1 MSWFTSSASSIIRGI
16 HRRERKLS
24 LWLRRH
30 EDDETCNL
38 KWFKDKNPF
47 TQSLLHASIRTNI
60 LWITSAL
67 PQTFSR
73 FKCVDFCSS
82 QFFFPK
88 QKNLN
93 FATNLSRFSFAFLR
107 ASSYTCF
114 WLRRFVVGFR
124 DVLSYLHFNLELVP
138 LFTRCS
144 LSYLQVF

>member
-1 MSWFTSSASSIIRGI
+1 MSWFTSSASSIIRGM

-67 PQTFSR
+67 SQTFSR

-82 QFFFPK
+82 QLFFRNKKILTSRLIFHVSHLLFFELPVTHVFDYDA
-88 QKNLN
+88 LSSDS
-93 FATNLSRFSFAFLR
+93 ATFCLIYILIWN
-107 ASSYTCF
+107 
-114 WLRRFVVGFR
+114 
-124 DVLSYLHFNLELVP
+124 
-138 LFTRCS
+138 
-144 LSYLQVF
+144 